1 LNVGGD
7 PAEPVTDDYPGTSR
21 YASTEGTIKE
31 AIVGGHPCRVMLD
44 HPTLWQRLSA
54 ATGWPTSALVLRSA
68 PPARETSFR

>member
-31 AIVGGHPCRVMLD
+31 AIVDISGEHFVDLELEAIAMMK
-44 HPTLWQRLSA
+44 
-54 ATGWPTSALVLRSA
+54 
-68 PPARETSFR
+68 RE